1 MFETSSEAPAT
12 VKVVTEAIKEYVDRL
27 GPIWVE
33 GEISE
38 LNERSGVMAFIRLRD
53 PSADMSL
60 SVMCHKS
67 VIAAAQPLP
76 PNARVVLYAKPS
88 WYTKNGSLTLSAR
101 EIRQVGVGE
110 LLARL
115 EALKTL
121 LAAEGLFDSD
131 RKAELP
137 LLPKKVGLICGRNT
151 DAEKD
156 VVENA
161 KRRWPSV
168 VFEIR
173 EVTVQGAAAVTEVS
187 AALRELEADV
197 DVDVIIITR
206 GGGSFE
212 DLLPFS
218 DEGLVRLAASCL
230 TPIVSAIGHEKDSPL
245 LDLVADFRA
254 STPTD
259 AAKHVV
265 PDIVEEIEMIAGLRD
280 RARRKLLNLIDLES
294 ARITNFRDRPVMK
307 DPHVIITSRAE
318 IILALRDR
326 SHRSFGSHLKLA
338 KEELVQIRARVR
350 ALSPQATLDRGYSV
364 VQLTT
369 GEIARDASKLKAGDT
384 LRLRLAKGETNA
396 IVTANS
402 VKE

>member
-12 VKVVTEAIKEYVDRL
+12 VRVVSEAIKEYVERL
-27 GPIWVE
+27 GPIWIE

-38 LNERSGVMAFIRLRD
+38 LNERSGMMAFMRLRD
-53 PSADMSL
+53 PSVDMSI

-67 VIAAAQPLP
+67 VIAAVKPLP
-76 PNARVVLYAKPS
+76 DNARIVMYAKPS
-88 WYTKNGSLTLSAR
+88 WYTKNGSLSFSAR

-115 EALKTL
+115 EALKNQ
-121 LAAEGLFDSD
+121 LAGEGLFNSD
-131 RKAELP
+131 RKVALP
-137 LLPKKVGLICGRNT
+137 LLPKVIGLICGRNT

-168 VFEIR
+168 QFEIR

-187 AALRELEADV
+187 AALRELEANKDV
-197 DVDVIIITR
+197 EVIIITR

-218 DEGLVRLAASCL
+218 DEGLVRLAASCE

-245 LDLVADFRA
+245 LDLVADYRA

-259 AAKHVV
+259 AAKRVV
-265 PDIVEEIEMIAGLRD
+265 PDIAEEIQMISAMRD
-280 RARRKLLNLIDLES
+280 RARRTLLNRLDLETT
-294 ARITNFRDRPVMK
+294 RITNFKNRPVMK
-307 DPHVIITSRAE
+307 DPHVLITTRAE
-318 IILALRDR
+318 VIAGLRDR
-326 SHRSFGSHLKLA
+326 SNRSFGASLKLA
-338 KEELVQIRARVR
+338 KEELKQIKARVR
-350 ALSPQATLDRGYSV
+350 ALSPQSTLDRGYSV
-364 VQLTT
+364 VQLADGQIVT
-369 GEIARDASKLKAGDT
+369 DPKKLKAGDE
-384 LRLRLAKGETNA
+384 LRLRLAKGETKA
-396 IVTANS
+396 TAQGH
-402 VKE
+402 